1 VACQTKSKQIFIGG
15 DNGKVSELKIDG
27 VNVKEAGGS
36 KSKAAMAIRY
46 LKGKVIG
53 DGYKM
58 RKVDKSV
65 SKEQE
70 SMISKF
76 IGNFLEKDT

>member
-1 VACQTKSKQIFIGG
+1 
-15 DNGKVSELKIDG
+15 
-27 VNVKEAGGS
+27 VKEAGDS
-36 KSKAAMAIRY
+36 KSKTAMAIRY

-53 DGYKM
+53 DGFKM
-58 RKVDKSV
+58 RKVDKSI

>member
-1 VACQTKSKQIFIGG
+1 
-15 DNGKVSELKIDG
+15 
-27 VNVKEAGGS
+27 VKEAGDS
-36 KSKAAMAIRY
+36 KSKAAIAIRY
-46 LKGKVIG
+46 LKGKFIG
-53 DGYKM
+53 DGFKM
-58 RKVDKSV
+58 RKVDKSI